1 MKKFF
6 IIMTAAALAFTGCK
20 EDNIKI
26 DESPKG
32 EISVA
37 PDKKT
42 FSPEGGSQPVVV
54 TSSGDW
60 TLEAP
65 KDCKWITPD
74 LTQGQDGDIVT
85 FKVEPN
91 NSGEELTAV
100 FTFRTGDAEATFT
113 AISQMTD
120 PASLTLVSAPELEI
134 AHSATRINVEVE
146 TNLSYRSLKPSF
158 SEEGWITFNAPEK
171 TEKGA
176 ILHFDV
182 KALEG
187 MDSRETVITIAD
199 ENEGCEPVKVTV
211 KQRAMPVITPE
222 KISYYISL
230 EATSLEI
237 PVTTNVEYDLAVE
250 GDWLTY
256 VGNEEGVLKFTMSAA
271 TEKREATITMT
282 EKSPLEGV
290 EPVVVTVLVVQKDG
304 ALVTSAIN
312 MANARLF
319 PDTWKNADP
328 LNGLNTLTIEALV
341 RPDTFDKG
349 GSGTL
354 STIMGIE
361 GKCLVRVG
369 DASIPSNQLQLIIGD
384 QYSQLYS
391 YDYTDERAR
400 LEPGKWYHIAV
411 TFINKVALFA
421 YINGELVI
429 EGHGASLQ
437 SPINLGI
444 DRSGETGPNPVR
456 GFWVGYSYDPGRDF
470 KGLMTEL
477 RIWNRALSQEEINT
491 ENHFYTVDPNSD
503 GLVAYWKCDEGSGL
517 EVKDHTSNENHLI
530 GQTNVRQDHDEYGYS
545 FITGDEGI
553 NWVEV
558 SLPE

>member
-1 MKKFF
+1 MA
-6 IIMTAAALAFTGCK
+6 AAALAFSGCK
-20 EDNIKI
+20 ENNIKI
-26 DESPKG
+26 DDSQKG

-54 TSSGDW
+54 TSSGEW
-60 TLEAP
+60 TLETP
-65 KDCKWITPD
+65 KDCEWITPD
-74 LTQGQDGDIVT
+74 LTQGKDGDMVT
-85 FKVEPN
+85 FKVNPN

-100 FTFRTGDAEATFT
+100 FTFRTGNAEATFT
-113 AISQMTD
+113 AISQTAD
-120 PASLTLVSAPELEI
+120 PVSLKLVSASEMEI
-134 AHSATRINVEVE
+134 AHTAARINVEVE
-146 TNLSYRSLKPSF
+146 TNLSYRSLKPTVSD
-158 SEEGWITFNAPEK
+158 GDWITFNAPEK

-187 MDSRETVITIAD
+187 MDGRETVITIAD
-199 ENEGCEPVKVTV
+199 EKESCEPVKVTV
-211 KQRAMPVITPE
+211 KQRAVPVIAPE
-222 KISYYISL
+222 KTNYFIAL
-230 EATSLEI
+230 DATSLEI
-237 PVTTNVEYDLAVE
+237 TVTANVEYDLKVD
-250 GDWLTY
+250 GDWLSYT
-256 VGNEEGVLKFTMSAA
+256 GNEAGVEKFTMSAA

-290 EPVVVTVLVVQKDG
+290 EPVVTVVNVVQRDG

-319 PDTWKNADP
+319 PDTWNNADP

-369 DASIPSNQLQLIIGD
+369 DASIPNDQLQLIIGD
-384 QYSQLYS
+384 QYSHLYS
-391 YDYTDERAR
+391 YDYSDERAR

-411 TFINKVALFA
+411 TFINKVALYA
-421 YINGELVI
+421 YVNGERVI
-429 EGHGASLQ
+429 EGDGASLQ
-437 SPINLGI
+437 CPIYLGV
-444 DRSGETGPNPVR
+444 DRSGESGRNPVR

-477 RIWNRALSQEEINT
+477 RIWNRALTADEINA
-491 ENHFYTVDPNSD
+491 ENHFYTVEPNAE
-503 GLVAYWKCDEGSGL
+503 GLVAYWKCNEGSGL
-517 EVKDHTSNENHLI
+517 EVKDYTANANHLI
-530 GQTNVRQDHDEYGYS
+530 GQTNVRQDHDEYGGA